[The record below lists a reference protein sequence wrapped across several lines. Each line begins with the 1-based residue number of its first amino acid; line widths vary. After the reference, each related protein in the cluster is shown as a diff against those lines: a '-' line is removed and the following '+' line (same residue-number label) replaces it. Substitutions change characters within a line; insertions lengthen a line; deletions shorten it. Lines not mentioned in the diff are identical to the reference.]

1 MNLRP
6 FVGNLSRAPNRSVS
20 NDAKGGFRP
29 VARSRASENSSGIL
43 LFLLLWLH
51 GAMLLA
57 QTNSITIQADQPGA
71 PISPLLFGI
80 FFEEINYGGEGGL
93 YAEMVRNRSF
103 DNSTSP
109 DFWTPVTQGTATGQ
123 FATDTTQPLNAN
135 NLRAL
140 KLTMDA
146 GIGSI
151 GAANSGFWGMAIQA
165 GARYEL
171 SLYVRAAA
179 GFNGPLDVRLES
191 SSGSAVYAQTA
202 FSGLTTNW
210 QRFASTVTANA
221 TDAHA
226 RLVVRLMKP
235 ATVWLDTISVFPQAT
250 FHDRT
255 NGARPDLASMLVGL
269 KPSFMRFPG
278 GCYVEGNYLTN
289 AFRWKNTIGDISAR
303 PGHWNSVWNYAS
315 TDGLGYHEYLQLCED
330 LETEPLF
337 VINCGMAHN
346 EVAPISEMGPWVQD
360 AVDAIAYANAP
371 TSSTWGALRAANG
384 HPEPYNL
391 TYIQIGNENGGTA
404 YNDRYALFY
413 DAIKSNYPSMRI
425 ISCVWGGTP
434 TSRPLE
440 IIDEHYYSSPATF
453 VSYATKYDS
462 YSRSGPKVYVGEYAV
477 TQGYGSWGN
486 MAAALG
492 EAAFMT
498 GMERNSDL
506 VVMASYAPLFGNVNS
521 TQWRPDLIYYDSSRR
536 HGTPSYYVQ
545 QLFSQNRGDMVLP
558 ATVVTSTNALAG
570 MWPGAIGVGSWNTFV
585 QYSNV
590 VVTSN
595 GVTLYQSDFMNQDA
609 SGWQTYNG
617 AWNVNSGLYQ
627 QTSSSTTDCRSTIGN
642 TNWADYTLSLQAR
655 KVNGSEGF
663 LILFSWL
670 DNNNF
675 TWWNIGGWNNTL
687 TGIERITAGGKSLVG
702 AQVSQTIA
710 TDVWYDVRIEL
721 SGPRIRCYLNS
732 ALVHD
737 VTYSHGLLASAS
749 YDKTSG
755 EVILKAVNP
764 YEAPMPIALDITGI
778 DSIASNAT
786 LIQLVA
792 PSGAAENSLAS
803 PTNVFPV
810 TSLITNAGTNF
821 AATFPANSLSILR
834 LQAAGIRFPTN
845 LLLQVPSPINAGR
858 AVSSTVWGQLAGPE
872 AWINL
877 TTNRNHAISYSSAD
891 TNLARVDVAGNVTGV
906 DSGTTLITACYD
918 SLGLFATQSVQVIG
932 VPRALVHRYGFN
944 EPSGSTA
951 AADSEGGPAWDA
963 NLPNG
968 GTFGGGQLALA
979 SASQQYVQF
988 PSHILSNYPM
998 VTIEAW
1004 VTFPR
1009 QLPVDCFFYG
1019 FGNSVAS
1026 EGRNYI
1032 FCAPRAGRIA
1042 ITDGAWSREQNAWG
1056 AGDLSY
1062 RTNLHFVAVY
1072 HPPAGY
1078 LALYTNGVLAAINN
1092 SVTVPLSA
1100 VNDVYNYIGKSLYS
1114 NDPYPDMRLDEFRIY
1129 EGVLRPNEIVATQAL
1144 GPEQVLSSTAPTLRT
1159 HSSGTELVLSWP
1171 LAAASFALESCTS
1184 LASGIWTIV
1193 DATPLVVGDQW
1204 QVSLPALAEAEF
1216 FRLGNGGYT
1225 KSFGSK

>member
-1 MNLRP
+1 MLM
-6 FVGNLSRAPNRSVS
+6 V
-20 NDAKGGFRP
+20 
-29 VARSRASENSSGIL
+29 
-43 LFLLLWLH
+43 LLLWLQ
-51 GAMLLA
+51 GATLLA
-57 QTNSITIQADQPGA
+57 QTNSITIHANQPGV
-71 PISPLLFGI
+71 PISPHLFGV
-80 FFEEINYGGEGGL
+80 FFEEINFGGEGGL
-93 YAEMVRNRSF
+93 YGEMVRNRSF
-103 DNSTSP
+103 ANSVNP
-109 DFWTPVTQGTATGQ
+109 DYWTLVTQGTAAGQ
-123 FATDTTQPLNAN
+123 FVTDTSQPLNTN

-140 KLTMDA
+140 KLTMDS
-146 GIGSI
+146 GIGSV
-151 GAANSGFWGMAIQA
+151 GVANSGFWGMAVQA

-171 SLYVRAAA
+171 SLYGRAAA
-179 GFNGPLDVRLES
+179 DFTGPLDVRLES
-191 SSGSAVYAQTA
+191 TNASAVYAQTT
-202 FSGLTTNW
+202 FSGFTTNW
-210 QRFASTVTANA
+210 QRFAATVAANA
-221 TDAHA
+221 SDPNA
-226 RLVVRLMKP
+226 RLALRLMQP
-235 ATVWLDTISVFPQAT
+235 AVVWLDTVSVFPQAT
-250 FHDRT
+250 FHGRT
-255 NGARPDLASMLVGL
+255 NGMRADLANMLADL

-289 AFRWKNTIGDISAR
+289 AFRWKKTIGDISAR

-371 TSSTWGALRAANG
+371 TDSTWGALRAANG
-384 HPEPYNL
+384 HPEPFNL
-391 TYIQIGNENGGTA
+391 KYIEIGNENGGTD

-413 DAIKSNYPSMRI
+413 DAIKSNCPAMHI

-453 VSYATKYDS
+453 ISYATKYDN
-462 YSRSGPKVYVGEYAV
+462 YSRTGPKVYVGEYAV
-477 TQGYGSWGN
+477 TQGYGTWGN

-492 EAAFMT
+492 EAAFIT
-498 GMERNSDL
+498 GMERNSDV
-506 VVMASYAPLFGNVNS
+506 VVMASYAPLLGNVNS

-558 ATVVTSTNALAG
+558 STVVTSTNAVAG
-570 MWPGAIGVGSWNTFV
+570 VWPGAIGVGSWNTSV

-595 GVTLYQSDFMNQDA
+595 GVTLYQSDFVNQGS
-609 SGWQTYNG
+609 SGWQSHNG
-617 AWNVNSGLYQ
+617 AWSVYGGLYQ
-627 QTSSSTTDCRSTIGN
+627 QTSSSTTDCRSTTGN
-642 TNWADYTLSLQAR
+642 TNWANYTLSLQAR
-655 KVNGSEGF
+655 KVSGSEGF

-670 DNNNF
+670 DDNNCA
-675 TWWNIGGWNNTL
+675 WWNVGGWNNTL
-687 TGIERITAGGKSLVG
+687 TGIERISAGGKSLVG

-710 TDVWYDVRIEL
+710 SNVWYHIRIEL

-737 VTYSHGLLASAS
+737 VTYPHGLLASAT

-764 YEAPMPIALDITGI
+764 YDAPMPTTLNITGL

-792 PSGAAENSLAS
+792 PGGATENSLGA
-803 PTNVFPV
+803 PTNVFPG
-810 TSLITNAGTNF
+810 TALINNAGTNF

-834 LQAAGIRFPTN
+834 LQAVGIRFPTN
-845 LLLQVPSPINAGR
+845 LLLQVPSPINAGQ
-858 AVSSTVWGQLAGPE
+858 AVSSTVWGQLAGHDT
-872 AWINL
+872 WINL
-877 TTNRNHAISYSSAD
+877 TTNGNHAISYSSAD
-891 TNLARVDVAGNVTGV
+891 TEIARVDAAGNVTGV
-906 DSGTTLITACYD
+906 DSGTTRITARYD
-918 SLGLFATQSVQVIG
+918 SLGLLATQLVQVIG
-932 VPRALVHRYGFN
+932 VPRALVHRYSFN
-944 EPSGSTA
+944 ESPGSAT
-951 AADSEGGPAWDA
+951 AADSEGGPAWDGT
-963 NLPNG
+963 LPNG

-979 SASQQYVQF
+979 GASQQFVQL
-988 PSHILSNYPM
+988 PSQILSNYPM

-1004 VTFPR
+1004 VTFPG
-1009 QLPVDCFFYG
+1009 QLPLNCFFYG
-1019 FGNSVAS
+1019 FGNSVGS

-1042 ITDGAWSREQNAWG
+1042 ITDGAWSGEQNARG

-1114 NDPYPDMRLDEFRIY
+1114 GDPYPDLRVDEFRIY
-1129 EGVLRPNEIVATQAL
+1129 QGALRASEIIATEAL
-1144 GPEQVLSSTAPTLRT
+1144 GPDRVLSSAPPNLSA
-1159 HSSGTELVLSWP
+1159 HLSGADLVLSWP
-1171 LAAASFALESCTS
+1171 LASGGFALESCIS
-1184 LASGIWTIV
+1184 LSSGIWTVV
-1193 DATPLVVGDQW
+1193 DTTPLVVGDQW
-1204 QVSLPALAEAEF
+1204 QVSLPASAVAEF
-1216 FRLGNGGYT
+1216 FRLGNGGST
-1225 KSFGSK
+1225 KSIGSK